1 MVYLDLDEL
10 PGLVGKRG
18 LLSTDKYSVRSFF
31 RTDHLFE
38 DTSLLS
44 DEIRDIIR
52 KQTGTSTVGPIRL
65 LTQLRQFGYYMSPLN
80 LFYAFDAS
88 GQHVEHVVAEVNN
101 TPWGER
107 HCYLLGDENRKNLRG
122 TPRFAHQKEFHVSPF
137 MGMDMEYHWSL
148 SAPGLELLV
157 RIANSRGTQRVLDVD
172 MKLQRRAL
180 SKQGLRR
187 MTFRYPAMTAQI
199 AAAIYYQAL
208 KLWWKRC
215 PFYTHPNKQSPARQH
230 TRASKEPTTN
240 VR

>member
-1 MVYLDLDEL
+1 
-10 PGLVGKRG
+10 
-18 LLSTDKYSVRSFF
+18 
-31 RTDHLFE
+31 
-38 DTSLLS
+38 
-44 DEIRDIIR
+44 
-52 KQTGTSTVGPIRL
+52 
-65 LTQLRQFGYYMSPLN
+65 
-80 LFYAFDAS
+80 
-88 GQHVEHVVAEVNN
+88 
-101 TPWGER
+101 
-107 HCYLLGDENRKNLRG
+107 
-122 TPRFAHQKEFHVSPF
+122 

-180 SKQGLRR
+180 SKQELRR

-230 TRASKEPTTN
+230 TLAPPRSRRPTCDSGIAIDKR
-240 VR
+240 VEVPCAARWS